1 MDYRL
6 VGKTNVSAS
15 LLGYGCM
22 RFPTTED
29 GEIDEVKAEK
39 LLDYAYS
46 KGINYFDTAYYYH
59 SGKSEPFLGKVMSK
73 YDRSSFYFADK
84 LPHWPVKTLDDAKRI
99 FAKQLERLQTD
110 YIDFYLL
117 HSLDKQAWE
126 RLASLGVPEYCE
138 SLKEQGKIKYF
149 GFSFHDDYEVF
160 ETILTSRA
168 WDFCQIQLNYMDTE
182 HQAGMKGYELAES
195 LGIPVIVMEPLK
207 GGKLAC
213 LPEDI
218 TDELREL
225 EPDASTASWGLRW
238 VASLPN
244 VKVILSGMSAMEQ
257 LEDNLNTLSEFRPLN
272 DAEQQMIAALPERIK
287 SKVNNECTN
296 CKYCMPCPSGVDIPK
311 NFRIWN
317 EYSMYGNKQSVAW
330 QWENEIDEDEKALN
344 CASCGQ
350 CEEACPQH
358 IHIMEDLSRLQKELD
373 LVVNSLK

>member
-1 MDYRL
+1 MDYRV

-138 SLKEQGKIKYF
+138 SLKEQGKINT
-149 GFSFHDDYEVF
+149 SVFHSTMITRY
-160 ETILTSRA
+160 LK
-168 WDFCQIQLNYMDTE
+168 QYL
-182 HQAGMKGYELAES
+182 QAGHGTSARFS
-195 LGIPVIVMEPLK
+195 
-207 GGKLAC
+207 
-213 LPEDI
+213 
-218 TDELREL
+218 
-225 EPDASTASWGLRW
+225 STTW
-238 VASLPN
+238 
-244 VKVILSGMSAMEQ
+244 
-257 LEDNLNTLSEFRPLN
+257 TLSTRR
-272 DAEQQMIAALPERIK
+272 A
-287 SKVNNECTN
+287 
-296 CKYCMPCPSGVDIPK
+296 
-311 NFRIWN
+311 
-317 EYSMYGNKQSVAW
+317 
-330 QWENEIDEDEKALN
+330 
-344 CASCGQ
+344 
-350 CEEACPQH
+350 
-358 IHIMEDLSRLQKELD
+358 
-373 LVVNSLK
+373 